1 MKHNTLGEGSFNSCK
16 RDLNVLAIVTL
27 ISELANS
34 C

>member
-1 MKHNTLGEGSFNSCK
+1 MKHVTLEEKSFNSCD